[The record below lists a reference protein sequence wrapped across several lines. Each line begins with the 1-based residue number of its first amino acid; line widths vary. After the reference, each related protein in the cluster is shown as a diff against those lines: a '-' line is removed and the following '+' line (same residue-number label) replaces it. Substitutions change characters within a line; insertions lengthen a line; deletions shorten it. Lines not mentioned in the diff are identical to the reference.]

1 MVLQYL
7 EKLKGFHRTNI
18 ITDASELVKKYNKE
32 EEDENTVERTA
43 DCKTRY
49 KRAKKILKT
58 LT

>member
-32 EEDENTVERTA
+32 EDENTFERTA